1 MADCQINCINL
12 SHTGA
17 RHEHITH
24 VGNGRAWRITRED
37 AIYRIK
43 AGIDS
48 FYVTDSHGRRA
59 NVGVVDANP
68 PYLRTYADGVWTDN
82 LLAQTSCPL
91 Y

>member
-1 MADCQINCINL
+1 
-12 SHTGA
+12 
-17 RHEHITH
+17 

-43 AGIDS
+43 NNIDT
-48 FYVTDSHGRRA
+48 FYVTDNAGRRA
-59 NVGVVDANP
+59 NVGVWDANP